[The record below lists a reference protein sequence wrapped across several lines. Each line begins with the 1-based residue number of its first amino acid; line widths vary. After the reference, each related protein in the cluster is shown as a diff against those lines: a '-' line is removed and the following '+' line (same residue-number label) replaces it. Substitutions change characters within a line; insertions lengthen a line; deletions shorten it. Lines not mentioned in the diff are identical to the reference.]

1 MIDADPTEN
10 AKSRWSQYYW
20 IALYCAGHINTCN
33 NSRVFPRYPDAAPA
47 DFMDNLQYFW
57 EDLMEARDKTW

>member
-47 DFMDNLQYFW
+47 DFMDNLQ
-57 EDLMEARDKTW
+57 